1 MATLSFEAETH
12 TELVAKVRRWLASV
26 DGVEEEARIE
36 PADAIN
42 QGAELAKEALRI
54 IASSAPGPVA
64 QSDVV
69 KGLTAL
75 GYQMT
80 DATSKTLVDALDTM
94 SSITGGSIVKRVR
107 DAQTSAVFEMN
118 QAIAKQVLRGVTK
131 AARGKS

>member
-64 QSDVV
+64 QSEVV

-80 DATSKTLVDALDTM
+80 DATSKTLIDALDSM

-118 QAIAKQVLRGVTK
+118 QAIAKQVLRGVSK